1 MEKVSTDNFSE
12 FCLKEN
18 REIDRTA
25 RGVGSRRFFVV
36 VVNIGEIMTYMNA
49 DKRSR
54 GEEKVDTSRERRQG
68 RGLLEK

>member
-1 MEKVSTDNFSE
+1 MIGLQEGWD
-12 FCLKEN
+12 L
-18 REIDRTA
+18 
-25 RGVGSRRFFVV
+25 GGFFVVV

-54 GEEKVDTSRERRQG
+54 GEEKVDTSRERRRG